1 MDNSVTFFVTTWIK
15 FFFLFT
21 PFFAVSMFLS
31 LTDGYTEIERRRLVR
46 RVTGAVFVFCF
57 TLFLFGN
64 QIFAVFGITIDAFR
78 VGAGALLFLSAVG
91 LVQAKAISPNTSRNE
106 DEDEDVAVVPLALPV
121 IVGPA
126 TAGALLVLGAEL
138 SEPAEKWI
146 GCLALAVAIASIG
159 LLLFSASFIER
170 GLRRKGIAILSKITG
185 LVLAAMAAQL
195 ILVGV
200 RNVLMLGGVE

>member
-1 MDNSVTFFVTTWIK
+1 MDDSLTFFVTIWIK

-21 PFFAVSMFLS
+21 PFFAISMFLS
-31 LTDGYTEIERRRLVR
+31 LTDGTEINRRRLVLR
-46 RVTGAVFVFCF
+46 TTGAVFVLCF
-57 TLFLFGN
+57 ILFFFGK

-91 LVQAKAISPNTSRNE
+91 LVQAKAVLPHP
-106 DEDEDVAVVPLALPV
+106 DQDKDVAVVPLALPV

-138 SEPAEKWI
+138 SGASEKLI
-146 GCLALAVAIASIG
+146 GCLALAVAIASVG

-170 GLRRKGIAILSKITG
+170 ILRRKGITILSKITG

-195 ILVGV
+195 ILVGI
-200 RNVLMLGGVE
+200 RNFLMLGGVD